1 MELDRTITERRR
13 QTRSSIYQYLYHH
26 KGFCSKQTVAQDL
39 GLSLPTVYQ
48 NLTELMDAGLVRY
61 SGEQRSTGGRRAMG
75 LDITPDA
82 RIAISI
88 SVADNYI
95 RFAAVDLRLQELCYH
110 SIKHQLNDN
119 VGDLLSFLAV
129 ELEKFLDENL
139 IDRKKL
145 LGVGIAFP
153 GVISADGETLLF
165 APTLHLQ
172 NVQLKE
178 FQNKIPYP
186 VQMQNDGTCGG
197 HAEWFVRTE
206 NGSNTTGGG
215 NMAYIFLENGVG
227 GSLFLGGQLY
237 DGDHARSGE
246 FGHMCVETGG
256 LLCSCGKRGCLEAY
270 CSASRISDD
279 LGLTPDEFFRALEA
293 GNEEYAAL
301 WQDML
306 RHLAVGINYVNLMMD
321 CEVMLG
327 GFLSEY
333 MGPWLPQLREYVAQ
347 GNPFEP
353 NGNFVHLSSL
363 KSHNVSFGA
372 ALYYIKQFIDTI

>member
-1 MELDRTITERRR
+1 MELGSPITERRR
-13 QTRSSIYQYLYHH
+13 QTRSSIYQYLYRH
-26 KGFCSKQTVAQDL
+26 KGFCSKQTLAQEL

-82 RIAISI
+82 RVAISI
-88 SVADNYI
+88 SVANSHV

-110 SIKHQLNDN
+110 SIKRQLNDD
-119 VGDLLSFLAV
+119 VEDLLSFLAE

-153 GVISADGETLLF
+153 GIISADGETLIS

-172 NVQLKE
+172 NVPFRE
-178 FQNKIPYP
+178 FRNNIPYP

-206 NGSNTTGGG
+206 NGTTATGG
-215 NMAYIFLENGVG
+215 NMAYLFLENGVG
-227 GSLFLGGQLY
+227 GSLLLGGQLY
-237 DGDHARSGE
+237 GGDHARSGE

-256 LLCSCGKRGCLEAY
+256 LPCSCGKRGCLEAY

-279 LGLTPDEFFRALEA
+279 LGLTLEEFFRALEA

-321 CEVMLG
+321 CEVVLG

-333 MGPWLPQLREYVAQ
+333 LVPWLPQLREYVAQ
-347 GNPFEP
+347 GNPFADS
-353 NGNFVHLSSL
+353 GDFVHLSSL

-372 ALYYIKQFIDTI
+372 ALYYIKQFIDNI